1 MNISFSYSV
10 SHSVPVLDMCIG
22 TFLFPRKH
30 RCYVFHNVQ
39 RSNVDTKF
47 AEQYL
52 ERVYTALHAA
62 NEDHVYLELIR
73 LLNDFGDKE
82 KTADSVPQVWIYSS
96 LRHRL
101 SLLMNVVLCIVFFIQ
116 GDHSSWKVMAF
127 SKTIFQAWKVMEN
140 DDDVLEFFVKMHYN
154 FCFCKYHPVC
164 SFTGFTY

>member
-1 MNISFSYSV
+1 MR
-10 SHSVPVLDMCIG
+10 IG
-22 TFLFPRKH
+22 TFLFLKKH
-30 RCYVFHNVQ
+30 RCYVFHNLQ

-96 LRHRL
+96 LRHGL
-101 SLLMNVVLCIVFFIQ
+101 SLLMNVALCIVFFIQ
-116 GDHSSWKVMAF
+116 GDHSFSTMIFHDFSMTEKMNFHDLSAQHIF
-127 SKTIFQAWKVMEN
+127 SK
-140 DDDVLEFFVKMHYN
+140 
-154 FCFCKYHPVC
+154 
-164 SFTGFTY
+164 